1 MGVLLPVGV
10 ILITLGLAG
19 TASSCYQSGVFDQ
32 SVGQHT
38 ATSATSAPPTQPK
51 PADQATESRAPV
63 ILAPLSGLSLAIGL
77 ACVGIGIGHWRHPIP
92 SNVRPANPWSDQPYE
107 HGDPPKGL
115 V

>member
-1 MGVLLPVGV
+1 MMGVLLPIGI
-10 ILITLGLAG
+10 ILTTLGLGG
-19 TASSCYQSGVFDQ
+19 TAVAWYQSG
-32 SVGQHT
+32 
-38 ATSATSAPPTQPK
+38 AL
-51 PADQATESRAPV
+51 

-77 ACVGIGIGHWRHPIP
+77 VCVGIGAGHWRHPIP

>member
-19 TASSCYQSGVFDQ
+19 TATSCYQSGVFDKKENA
-32 SVGQHT
+32 
-38 ATSATSAPPTQPK
+38 ATSVAPAEEPTP
-51 PADQATESRAPV
+51 TESASTRSPI

-77 ACVGIGIGHWRHPIP
+77 ACVGIGAGHWRHPIP

>member
-19 TASSCYQSGVFDQ
+19 SATSCYQGGVFDKKENAAA
-32 SVGQHT
+32 ST
-38 ATSATSAPPTQPK
+38 AVEPTPK
-51 PADQATESRAPV
+51 SEPTGVRGPV

>member
-19 TASSCYQSGVFDQ
+19 TATSCYQSGVFDKHDNAAA
-32 SVGQHT
+32 SV
-38 ATSATSAPPTQPK
+38 APAEEPTPK
-51 PADQATESRAPV
+51 QEPSGTRAPV
-63 ILAPLSGLSLAIGL
+63 ILAPLSGFALAIGL
-77 ACVGIGIGHWRHPIP
+77 ACVGIGVGHWRHPIP

>member
-1 MGVLLPVGV
+1 MKVLLPAGI
-10 ILITLGLAG
+10 ILFIVGLAG
-19 TASSCYQSGVFDQ
+19 TGVSWYQSNL
-32 SVGQHT
+32 
-38 ATSATSAPPTQPK
+38 
-51 PADQATESRAPV
+51 
-63 ILAPLSGLSLAIGL
+63 ILSPLSGLALATGL

>member
-1 MGVLLPVGV
+1 MGTLLPVGI

-19 TASSCYQSGVFDQ
+19 TASSCYQSGVFDKSENAAASAAPAQPAQQ
-32 SVGQHT
+32 SEPT
-38 ATSATSAPPTQPK
+38 AT
-51 PADQATESRAPV
+51 RAPV

-92 SNVRPANPWSDQPYE
+92 SKVRPANPWSDQPYE